1 MKHFFLTLMVDAGRL
16 GFYALIAGPAV
27 MFYALVVLIALSGS
41 PSQQFLDTARQLTD
55 GAPHGRVM
63 QCVSVEPSRAVQTL
77 PEKDDTISGA
87 PDWPPMPPMSLCHME
102 PVDSQF
108 WTRPTDALLRGI
120 WLTGALLGAVACFL
134 TFRRSGQT
142 AVSSDDFASH
152 KKD

>member
-1 MKHFFLTLMVDAGRL
+1 MKHYFLTLMVDAGRL

-55 GAPHGRVM
+55 GAPDGRVM
-63 QCVSVEPSRAVQTL
+63 QCVSVEHSRDVQTL
-77 PEKDDTISGA
+77 PEKDEVTSGLQV
-87 PDWPPMPPMSLCHME
+87 PPALTSLCHME

-108 WTRPTDALLRGI
+108 WTRTTDSLLRGI

-134 TFRRSGQT
+134 TFRRRRLS
-142 AVSSDDFASH
+142 
-152 KKD
+152 